1 MTPYAIPDPYDTAH
15 FNGWRSPYLHLLNFF
30 HSAQI
35 SSDPSRSPFLYRL
48 LEYVEVPSPYQ
59 GAERYYNPTAF
70 ANDATGQY
78 YPPFCKLSRFRD
90 AGRVNLNTI
99 FDSRVWDALVSRFP
113 GLYELDSQYPGFFT
127 QHLAISR
134 QGYPNPYSLNSAYP
148 TRFAN
153 PFRSSHSADLMP
165 NIGSG
170 TGAMRKDNPVEAT
183 FLRPDPTVTA
193 PPLKPLFQ
201 VSSNDPR
208 WYDPNGPGHPPPPG
222 SPPSQNGLH
231 QDIHRNPYF
240 RYQALQKLGN
250 LVSTQSN
257 CFAVWITI
265 GYFEVYPVTVDSAH
279 PDGYAL
285 SQEVGLDSGQVVRHR
300 GFFIID
306 RSVPVGFSPGS
317 RLNTDDCV
325 LVRRL
330 IE

>member
-1 MTPYAIPDPYDTAH
+1 
-15 FNGWRSPYLHLLNFF
+15 
-30 HSAQI
+30 
-35 SSDPSRSPFLYRL
+35 
-48 LEYVEVPSPYQ
+48 
-59 GAERYYNPTAF
+59 
-70 ANDATGQY
+70 
-78 YPPFCKLSRFRD
+78 
-90 AGRVNLNTI
+90 
-99 FDSRVWDALVSRFP
+99 
-113 GLYELDSQYPGFFT
+113 
-127 QHLAISR
+127 
-134 QGYPNPYSLNSAYP
+134 
-148 TRFAN
+148 
-153 PFRSSHSADLMP
+153 
-165 NIGSG
+165 
-170 TGAMRKDNPVEAT
+170 MRKDNPVEAT
-183 FLRPDPTVTA
+183 FLRPELQDPQ
-193 PPLKPLFQ
+193 KPLFQ

-208 WYDPNGPGHPPPPG
+208 WYDQGGPGQPPPPG

-265 GYFEVYPVTVDSAH
+265 GYFEVYPWQVDSGH